1 MANEEKPEKLDEM
14 HHVAIP
20 VCDVA
25 MTVKWYKESF
35 KCRVLYQDETWAFL
49 RFKNINLAFVIPKQ
63 HPPHI
68 AFLTDE
74 PEKHRAMK
82 EHRDGTRSKYI
93 SDSAGNAVEL
103 LDRSSLGY
111 YEKLDDESD

>member
-1 MANEEKPEKLDEM
+1 MQENSEMEKLDEM

-20 VCDVA
+20 VCNVA
-25 MTVKWYKESF
+25 ATVEWYKENF

-49 RFKNINLAFVIPKQ
+49 KLKNIHLAFVIPKE

-74 PEKHRAMK
+74 PEKHGDMK

-93 SDSAGNAVEL
+93 SDAAGNSVEIV
-103 LDRSSLGY
+103 DRGSLGY
-111 YEKLDDESD
+111 YEKLDSESD